1 MKGLVFD
8 IRSFSV
14 HDGPGIRTTVFMKG
28 CPLRCSWC
36 HNPESQQS
44 FPEMAK
50 TYKRIG
56 DMTIECT
63 QTIGY
68 TIDSSEILRRSKDD
82 MPFFE
87 ESGGGITLSGG
98 EPLMQPAFTL
108 FLLKA
113 AKKMGIHSAL
123 DTSGFANP
131 EIFKSVS
138 READLVLFDLKLADD
153 FNHQH
158 HVGQS
163 NSLILNNLRGLDK
176 SKQRYFIRIPL
187 IPETTDTTQNL
198 EGLYAILRNLRSVER
213 IDLLPFHHIGKSK
226 YERLGKEYEF
236 QNIGNYDRLKSE
248 RIKNFFSGLAAKVT
262 IGG

>member
-14 HDGPGIRTTVFMKG
+14 HDGPGIRTTVFLKG

-36 HNPESQQS
+36 HNPESQQC
-44 FPEMAK
+44 FPETAK
-50 TYKRIG
+50 TFKRIG
-56 DMTIECT
+56 STMLEKT

-68 TIDSSEILRRSKDD
+68 TIDSSEILRRFKDD
-82 MPFFE
+82 LPFFD

-113 AKKMGIHSAL
+113 VKKMRLHSTL

-131 EIFKSVS
+131 EIFSSVS

-153 FNHQH
+153 FHH
-158 HVGQS
+158 HEHVGQS
-163 NSLILNNLRGLDK
+163 NSLIINNLRWLDK
-176 SKQRYFIRIPL
+176 SKKRYFIRIPL
-187 IPETTDTTQNL
+187 IPETTDTIQNL
-198 EGLYAILRNLRSVER
+198 EGLYAIIRDLRSVER
-213 IDLLPFHHIGKSK
+213 IDLLPFHSIGKSK
-226 YERLGKEYEF
+226 YERLGREYEF
-236 QNIGNYDRLKSE
+236 QNAANYERLKGE
-248 RIKNFFSGLAAKVT
+248 RIKDFFSGLAATVT